1 MAPAAA
7 WRQPTAALPP
17 PSTAWLQ
24 AMQAMSTGCEPPEP
38 APATTAAATS
48 DFLPGDT
55 GFIALCKAYR
65 ASGGIARGD
74 DLAHWMV
81 GRGQG
86 GGLHLAAL
94 IVGGQAF
101 SLEWRQTFWVP
112 MFQFSPLQ
120 PAWGD
125 GARQVLA
132 ELGTVLDGWQLAAW
146 FVRGNTWLAGQR
158 PLDLLAS
165 HLPRVLAAARADRYV
180 IKG

>member
-7 WRQPTAALPP
+7 WQRPSAAMPP
-17 PSTAWLQ
+17 PATAWLH
-24 AMQAMSTGCEPPEP
+24 AMQADAE
-38 APATTAAATS
+38 APVGAPVVAAAVAS
-48 DFLPGDT
+48 DFLPGDN
-55 GFIALCKAYR
+55 GFIALCQAYR
-65 ASGGIARGD
+65 ASGGMARGD
-74 DLAHWMV
+74 DLAHWML

-86 GGLHLAAL
+86 DSLHLAAL

-101 SLEWRQTFWVP
+101 SLEWRGTFWVP
-112 MFQFSPLQ
+112 MFQFSPLR

-158 PLDLLAS
+158 PLDLLATN
-165 HLPRVLAAARADRYV
+165 LPLVLAAARADRYV
-180 IKG
+180 IRG